1 MTNLLAL
8 TTLLLQYSDKIA
20 SMAKLMNT
28 ATAEGRDVSDAELD
42 ALFADDD
49 EARARLIALIAAAK
63 A

>member
-28 ATAEGRDVSDAELD
+28 ATAEGRDISDAELD

-49 EARARLIALIAAAK
+49 AARARLIALIVAAK
-63 A
+63 S

>member
-28 ATAEGRDVSDAELD
+28 ATAEGRDISDAELD

-63 A
+63 P

>member
-28 ATAEGRDVSDAELD
+28 ATAEGRDISDAELD

-49 EARARLIALIAAAK
+49 AARDRLLALIAAAK
-63 A
+63 P